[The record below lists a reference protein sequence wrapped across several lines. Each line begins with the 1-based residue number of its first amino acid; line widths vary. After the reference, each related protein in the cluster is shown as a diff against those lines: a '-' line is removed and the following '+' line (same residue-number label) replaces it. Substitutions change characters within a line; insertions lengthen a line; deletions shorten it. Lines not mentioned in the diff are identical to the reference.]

1 MHKNFISETMVKLT
15 ITIITLFTCWT
26 SVSTTFAGEVNQ
38 GEEHKRA
45 RVIEQLAEIKS
56 PFNKGLTK
64 EQIHDVVQDR
74 LAIMGSTNLRVGRVT
89 QVDKE
94 IVAVD
99 IVTQDDSMV
108 KTVKISTLTGRPHHK
123 GLAKEQAQ
131 DIVEGR
137 SAMMSNTGLAKK
149 RFLRNLA
156 TKRLSRMSSGE
167 FGNRTSRLNRNR
179 HGHRLGLL
187 SLAMI
192 SQNRELDLTVEQVRT
207 LVEGRLI
214 LLGNNR
220 LKMGSV
226 EIINEKTITAEIVT
240 VDNSLVVRSEID
252 RKTGRINYGI

>member
-1 MHKNFISETMVKLT
+1 MHKKFTSENT
-15 ITIITLFTCWT
+15 IKVCITVLVLVVCWVT
-26 SVSTTFAGEVNQ
+26 LSPTFAIANNQ
-38 GEEHKRA
+38 EEEHRIA
-45 RVIEQLAEIKS
+45 RVIEHVAEMKIPS
-56 PFNKGLTK
+56 DKGLTK
-64 EQIHDVVQDR
+64 EQVHDIMQGR
-74 LAIMGSTNLRVGRVT
+74 LAMMGNTNLKVGSVT

-99 IVTQDDSMV
+99 IVTQDNSMV
-108 KTVKISTLTGRPHHK
+108 KTMNISTRTGHPYH
-123 GLAKEQAQ
+123 AK
-131 DIVEGR
+131 R
-137 SAMMSNTGLAKK
+137 
-149 RFLRNLA
+149 
-156 TKRLSRMSSGE
+156 RLLRMSYGE

-179 HGHRLGLL
+179 HGHGFGPL
-187 SLAMI
+187 SAVMI

-207 LVEGRLI
+207 LIEGRLI